1 MNINMILII
10 DILILIMFLQILPIM
25 IYGIDKLF
33 AKLGFSRIPEK
44 ALLTTTFFFG
54 ILGSIAAMMIFKH
67 KTRKTSFRHN
77 FTLIALL
84 RIIVLV
90 SLGLILMNIPNSSAV
105 ENFIITLH
113 SLFSYLW

>member
-1 MNINMILII
+1 MILII
-10 DILILIMFLQILPIM
+10 ELLILMAALQILPFL

-44 ALLTTTFFFG
+44 ALLATTFFFG

-67 KTRKTSFRHN
+67 KTKKTSFRHN
-77 FTLIALL
+77 FAVIALL

-105 ENFIITLH
+105 ENFIQTLH
-113 SLFSYLW
+113 SLFSYIW

>member
-1 MNINMILII
+1 MNINMTLIIELIILITV
-10 DILILIMFLQILPIM
+10 LQTLPFL

-44 ALLTTTFFFG
+44 ALLATTFFFG

-67 KTRKTSFRHN
+67 KTKKNSFRYN
-77 FTLIALL
+77 FAVIALL

-105 ENFIITLH
+105 ENFIQTLH
-113 SLFSYLW
+113 SLFSYIW

>member
-1 MNINMILII
+1 MILII
-10 DILILIMFLQILPIM
+10 ELIILIIALQILPFL

-33 AKLGFSRIPEK
+33 AKLGFFRIPEK
-44 ALLTTTFFFG
+44 ALLATTFIFG
-54 ILGSIAAMMIFKH
+54 IIGSIAAMMIFKH
-67 KTRKTSFRHN
+67 KTRKPSFQHD
-77 FTLIALL
+77 FTVIALL

-105 ENFIITLH
+105 ENFILTLH

>member
-10 DILILIMFLQILPIM
+10 ELIILITVLQILPFL

-33 AKLGFSRIPEK
+33 AKLGTFRIPEK
-44 ALLTTTFFFG
+44 ALLATTFIFG

-67 KTRKTSFRHN
+67 KTSKTSFRHD
-77 FTLIALL
+77 FAVIAFL

-90 SLGLILMNIPNSSAV
+90 CLGLILMTIPNSSAV
-105 ENFIITLH
+105 ENFIQTLH
-113 SLFSYLW
+113 SLFSYL

>member
-1 MNINMILII
+1 MVLIIELLILII
-10 DILILIMFLQILPIM
+10 ALQILPFL

-33 AKLGFSRIPEK
+33 AKLGFFRIPEK
-44 ALLTTTFFFG
+44 ALLATTFFFG
-54 ILGSIAAMMIFKH
+54 IIGSIAAMMIFKN
-67 KTRKTSFRHN
+67 KTRKTSFLHN
-77 FTLIALL
+77 FKVIALL

-105 ENFIITLH
+105 ENFILTLH

>member
-1 MNINMILII
+1 MV
-10 DILILIMFLQILPIM
+10 LQILSFL

-33 AKLGFSRIPEK
+33 AKLGIFRIPEK
-44 ALLTTTFFFG
+44 ALLATTFIFG

-67 KTRKTSFRHN
+67 KTKKTSFRQN
-77 FTLIALL
+77 FAVIALL

-90 SLGLILMNIPNSSAV
+90 SLGLILMTIPNSYAV
-105 ENFIITLH
+105 ENFIQTLH